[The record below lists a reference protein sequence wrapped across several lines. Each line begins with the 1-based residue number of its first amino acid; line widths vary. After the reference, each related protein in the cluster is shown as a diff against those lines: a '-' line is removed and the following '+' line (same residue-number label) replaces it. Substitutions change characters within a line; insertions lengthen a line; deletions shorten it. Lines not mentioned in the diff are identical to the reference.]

1 MNTQNQPEAAALG
14 QAMQITQ
21 TTQAAQAM
29 QAVNEAIANGQWHTA
44 WRGVLDAAMPLPAPS
59 QRVVLQA
66 LDAWDAGGDA
76 EGVERGD
83 HGHQGNQGNQGHQG
97 HQGDGAQTQR
107 HALLREVWQH
117 LVQAHQAAAS
127 RERDWT
133 AADALAQP
141 EQAHYVLAQG
151 LCKSYG
157 KRAGGFQL
165 GPVDVQVAPGQILGL
180 VGENGNGKTTLLRML
195 AADLQADAGSL
206 DWGCDASD
214 VHRLRSQLVYIPQR
228 PPKWGGRLL
237 DHLAFAARSHGVT
250 GERLDTLVQLVI
262 ARLGLRAFRG
272 HQWKQLSSGYKMR
285 FELARALLCAP
296 RVLLLD
302 EPLANLDIN
311 AQQTLLTD
319 LRDMARSPWQ
329 PMAMLLSS
337 QQLYEV
343 EKIADQVLFL
353 QQGQPRQVA
362 DRFAQMAGCAI
373 EFESPLSAPELAAKL
388 ADLPAHELAM
398 SGETRI
404 ISFHTAFDASAFLRH
419 AVQVELPLS
428 YFRDITHSTRRLFVR

>member
-1 MNTQNQPEAAALG
+1 MNASHGPAPDDLAAWG
-14 QAMQITQ
+14 
-21 TTQAAQAM
+21 AAVLT
-29 QAVNEAIANGQWHTA
+29 AVDNREWHTA
-44 WRGVLDAAMPLPAPS
+44 WNGVLDAATPLAAPA
-59 QRVVLQA
+59 QRAVLQRLDEWDALEAGDEGRRQAVLRQAWQGLQGELTANVMGASA
-66 LDAWDAGGDA
+66 LDAQDWDRDWD
-76 EGVERGD
+76 R
-83 HGHQGNQGNQGHQG
+83 
-97 HQGDGAQTQR
+97 DGPAADR
-107 HALLREVWQH
+107 DGSVARY
-117 LVQAHQAAAS
+117 VQA
-127 RERDWT
+127 R
-133 AADALAQP
+133 
-141 EQAHYVLAQG
+141 G
-151 LCKSYG
+151 LTKAYA
-157 KRAGGFQL
+157 RGGFKL
-165 GPVDVQVAPGQILGL
+165 GPVDVRVNPGEILGL

-206 DWGCDASD
+206 DWGCDARD
-214 VHRLRSQLVYIPQR
+214 VHRLRSQLIYIPQR

-250 GERLDTLVQLVI
+250 GERLHTLVQLVI

-272 HQWKQLSSGYKMR
+272 HAWRQLSSGYKMR

-329 PMAMLLSS
+329 PLALLLSS

-353 QQGQPRQVA
+353 EQGQPRHVA
-362 DRFAQMAGCAI
+362 ERFAQMAGSAI
-373 EFESPLSAPELAAKL
+373 EFESPLSGAALAAKL
-388 ADLPAHELAM
+388 AGLPAHELAH

-404 ISFHTAFDASAFLRH
+404 ISFHVAFDASAFLRH
-419 AVQVELPLS
+419 AVEVGLPLS
-428 YFRDITHSTRRLFVR
+428 YFRDITRSTRRLFVR